1 MDKIWEVDVTET
13 KVTRIYVEADSKD
26 KAIETAEELIHD
38 VCDRY
43 DSWIDSSVHQVSLEN
58 VYDRYWS
65 GGPDGKWVYV

>member
-26 KAIETAEELIHD
+26 KAIATAEELIHD

-43 DSWIDSSVHQVSLEN
+43 DSWIDSSAHQVSLEN

-65 GGPDGKWVYV
+65 DGKWVYV